1 MTDIS
6 TNYLGLKLNSP
17 VIAASSDF
25 TSSSAKVVELANAG
39 AGAVVLKSI
48 FEEQILME
56 IDAQRTNNMFNSYTD
71 VENYVA
77 FYTRQ
82 HEIKSYLDLIR
93 DSKRHAGIPVI
104 ASVHCSTNDN
114 WVAFSKDIEKAGADA
129 IELNIFILP
138 SGINDTDE
146 MITGRYL
153 SIVNSVRQNT
163 RLPIALKVH
172 HYFTGMANFLVKLSG
187 ESDSLVLFNRFFN
200 PDINIQTLAVES
212 GTAFSFPEENG
223 MILRWLGILRPHVKG
238 DLAATTGIHDGS
250 TVIKNLL
257 AGANAVQVAT
267 VLYKEGPNAITKM
280 NNSIMNWIEEHHFSG
295 IDDFIGK
302 LSYAGAGNP
311 ALYERAQF
319 MKYFS
324 GLGK

>member
-6 TNYLGLKLNSP
+6 TNYLGMRLTSP
-17 VIAASSDF
+17 VIAGSSDF
-25 TSSSAKVVELANAG
+25 TATSAKVVELANAG

-56 IDAQRTNNMFNSYTD
+56 IDAQRTNNMFNSYADT
-71 VENYVA
+71 ENYVA

-104 ASVHCSTNDN
+104 ASVHCSTNDS
-114 WVAFSKDIEKAGADA
+114 WVAFVKDIEKAGADA

-138 SGINDTDE
+138 SSINDTDE
-146 MITGRYL
+146 MITGRYF
-153 SIVNSVRQNT
+153 SIVNSVRKNT

-200 PDINIQTLAVES
+200 PDINIQTLTVES
-212 GTAFSFPEENG
+212 GTSFSFAEENG
-223 MILRWLGILRPHVKG
+223 LIQRWLGILRPYVKG

-257 AGANAVQVAT
+257 AGANAVQIAT
-267 VLYKEGPNAITKM
+267 ILYKEGPNAITEM
-280 NNSIMNWIEEHHFSG
+280 NNFIIGWMNEHHYST
-295 IDDFIGK
+295 IREFIGK

-319 MKYFS
+319 MKYFH